1 MADQQLYSLK
11 VKIDDKK
18 NTVELKVGGFLSPE
32 ERQIFADMLHAT
44 VKYDSLYLIRA
55 LKDIASDEPLDFD
68 LLDLVKPTFH

>member
-44 VKYDSLYLIRA
+44 VKY
-55 LKDIASDEPLDFD
+55 
-68 LLDLVKPTFH
+68 H